1 MNVFSIEPFPALGGK
16 KERSEPRAGG
26 DPHRFI
32 SDLQLSPS
40 VSAAKKLP
48 FNVVLS
54 SSVLPCQDPN
64 RKKQDRQS
72 LHSTA
77 WGPHD
82 NSNPLTDCPYQP
94 SAGQSTQPLQNHR
107 LGPTPFPLVNIVTL
121 NRTSSLITKPGV
133 SMTIKMDCKA
143 CLCFTINNRLAAG
156 STQLLG
162 GMARTLSPLSAAL
175 AYLVGC
181 KT

>member
-1 MNVFSIEPFPALGGK
+1 MCLAWAISCTQEGRKRA
-16 KERSEPRAGG
+16 RSCVQEGIRTGLSLTCSLAPV
-26 DPHRFI
+26 
-32 SDLQLSPS
+32 SQLPKCSHS
-40 VSAAKKLP
+40 TLCWVHQCST
-48 FNVVLS
+48 
-54 SSVLPCQDPN
+54 CQDPN

-82 NSNPLTDCPYQP
+82 NWNPLTDRPYQP
-94 SAGQSTQPLQNHR
+94 LAGQSTQPLQNHR
-107 LGPTPFPLVNIVTL
+107 LRPTPFPLVNIVAL
-121 NRTSSLITKPGV
+121 NRTSSLITKPEV

-143 CLCFTINNRLAAG
+143 CLCLTINNHLAAG

>member
-1 MNVFSIEPFPALGGK
+1 MNSSFLKRISKVVGRGGGKKLGSWKVQSVRLHFRRKESRKVNVFSMSHFLHSGGK
-16 KERSEPRAGG
+16 KARLEPRAGG

-94 SAGQSTQPLQNHR
+94 SAGQSTQALQNHR
-107 LGPTPFPLVNIVTL
+107 LGGPHPF
-121 NRTSSLITKPGV
+121 
-133 SMTIKMDCKA
+133 
-143 CLCFTINNRLAAG
+143 
-156 STQLLG
+156 LLS
-162 GMARTLSPLSAAL
+162 TLSL
-175 AYLVGC
+175 
-181 KT
+181 